1 MSERETAMK
10 AFVVSFLIERAA
22 RLGFD
27 GLEVDGDFDF
37 FESGLLDS
45 FGLIELIDSVE
56 SNFNL
61 QVDFTDMDPDAFTTV
76 DGLVKSLMSTEP

>member
-1 MSERETAMK
+1 MSEQETAMK
-10 AFVVSFLIERAA
+10 AFVVSFLIDRAR

-27 GLEVDGDFDF
+27 SLEVDGDFDF

-56 SNFNL
+56 SSFNL
-61 QVDFTDMDPDAFTTV
+61 QLDFTDMDPDAFTTV
-76 DGLVKSLMSTEP
+76 HGLVKSLMSAEP